1 MGRLWATF
9 EGVFQ
14 GQKRYIFNFEKK
26 NVVSALKIC
35 MYFFLEKNF
44 FLNFFLAEKMVY
56 CCIGDNSL
64 CDLYIMT
71 GINDGQNWDRV
82 KVQPR
87 SYPSPLCI
95 HPCGAPTDTAGLF
108 LYMKSANFLWTIM
121 RLTCLIRRRIDLWF
135 YHCLSNLVYQI
146 NIQVE
151 LFRVCKSCRL
161 MSYRTFAN
169 SFRPWIVS
177 AHLCSEIKGHST

>member
-1 MGRLWATF
+1 MSNFWRCFSGAKEIHIQFWKKKCSVCIKNLH
-9 EGVFQ
+9 VFFF
-14 GQKRYIFNFEKK
+14 RKK
-26 NVVSALKIC
+26 L
-35 MYFFLEKNF
+35 
-44 FLNFFLAEKMVY
+44 FLNFFLAEKIVY
-56 CCIGDNSL
+56 CSIGDNSL

-151 LFRVCKSCRL
+151 LFRVGKSCRL

-177 AHLCSEIKGHST
+177 EHLCSEIKGHST